1 MKKAKFEILNPN
13 KMKMIFRSALFMVTL
28 SMLISC
34 GGASTETETSV
45 DEPTTEQDTQS
56 VEEPM
61 VEEAAPAG
69 TTVETAAPAKEAAP
83 IEEAAPAKEV
93 KKPAPAAGST
103 AKKLS
108 EQPADAAPAT
118 ESKKPSA
125 E

>member
-1 MKKAKFEILNPN
+1 MKKAKFEILKP
-13 KMKMIFRSALFMVTL
+13 KEMKMIFRSALFML
-28 SMLISC
+28 SLTMLISC
-34 GGASTETETSV
+34 GGASNDAETTV
-45 DEPTTEQDTQS
+45 NDPTTEQDTQS

-61 VEEAAPAG
+61 TEEVAPAASTG
-69 TTVETAAPAKEAAP
+69 ETSAPVKETAP
-83 IEEAAPAKEV
+83 IEEAAPVKEV

-108 EQPADAAPAT
+108 EQPTDAAPAT